1 MNINYTGGNGEF
13 TDKQKERLESRLAK
27 LSKMVDNNGGSKDAH
42 IVLTDEKRG
51 KRAEVTVNY
60 LHTSFVAEAK
70 GPAYLPAVMDALDKL
85 EKQISKVRKKIR
97 DGKRDSFKPS
107 VEAAAEA
114 AKPAPRDNG
123 PRVFAAKISKKPMNV
138 DEAVLVSIRKSVSF
152 VAFRDAETEGISV
165 VVRRADGD
173 FDLIRA

>member
-13 TDKQKERLESRLAK
+13 TDKQKARLESRLAK
-27 LSKMVDNNGGSKDAH
+27 LSKMVDNGGSKDAH
-42 IVLTDEKRG
+42 VVLTGEKRG

-70 GPAYLPAVMDALDKL
+70 GPAYLPAVMAALDKL

-114 AKPAPRDNG
+114 AKPAPREKG
-123 PRVFAAKISKKPMNV
+123 PRVFPAKVSKKPMNV
-138 DEAVLVSIRKSVSF
+138 DEAVLVSIRNNVAF

-173 FDLIRA
+173 FDLIRG